1 MTDPEVIRRAGARLK
16 RIRMRLGLS
25 IREVERRSRKIVED
39 GENPDFFLSRGL
51 LGDIE
56 AGLYIPGSFKVLSLA
71 EIYGLTPLKILGFY
85 GIDRPDSDP
94 RERPVFWPPNTQLF
108 AAPDEAKKS
117 DKDHPEAKPTKD
129 TGLVTDLI
137 DLWRDIPVP
146 LLREI
151 DTRKFLFGYVG
162 ASDRTMSPLLPPGT
176 YLQIDPKQNRVK
188 KEPPQQEAQ
197 PTLRGRAIYFLDIR
211 TGYACGWCELKDGIL
226 TLVPHP
232 HSGEQTRTFRYPLE
246 AEVVGRVTAVFFLP
260 ISDERAG
267 TNEPEK

>member
-1 MTDPEVIRRAGARLK
+1 
-16 RIRMRLGLS
+16 MRLGLS
-25 IREVERRSRKIVED
+25 LREVERRSRRIVED

-51 LGDIE
+51 LGDVE

-71 EIYGLTPLKILGFY
+71 ELYGLTPLKILGFY

-108 AAPDEAKKS
+108 PPPDDAKEK
-117 DKDHPEAKPTKD
+117 DKEHPEAKATED
-129 TGLVTDLI
+129 TRLVTDLI

-151 DTRKFLFGYVG
+151 NTRKFLFGYLG
-162 ASDRTMSPLLPPGT
+162 ASDHTMAPLLPPGT
-176 YLQIDPKQNRVK
+176 YLQIDPTQNRVK
-188 KEPPQQEAQ
+188 KEPPQKEADL
-197 PTLRGRAIYFLDIR
+197 TLWGRSIYFLDIR
-211 TGYACGWCELKDGIL
+211 NGYACGWCELKDGIL

-232 HSGEQTRTFRYPLE
+232 NSGEQTRTFRYPFD

-260 ISDERAG
+260 ISDER
-267 TNEPEK
+267 TRRNMPEK